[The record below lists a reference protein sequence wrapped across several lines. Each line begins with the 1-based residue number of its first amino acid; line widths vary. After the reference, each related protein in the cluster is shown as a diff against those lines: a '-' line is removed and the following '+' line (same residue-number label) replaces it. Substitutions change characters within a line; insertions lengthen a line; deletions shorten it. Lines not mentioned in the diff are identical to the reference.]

1 MNATPLL
8 EVRELAVRF
17 GSVRAVDGVS
27 FDLARGPF
35 GLGLVGESGS
45 GKTTIARAVVRL
57 VDADQGTV
65 HFDGTD
71 VLELAGAALRR
82 YRQAAQ
88 IVFQDPDGTLDPRMR
103 IGSALAEAVTAHRRL
118 PREAVVERVD
128 RLLDEVGLD
137 NQHRR
142 RFPHQ
147 LSGGQRQRVAIARA
161 LAVEPRLLIL
171 DEPTSA
177 LDVTVQARMLKLI
190 AGLREMHALAY
201 LLISHNLAV
210 VEQLCEETLVLYLG
224 RIVEAGPT
232 DTLLSRPGHP
242 YTQALRAA
250 VPDLEAKLP
259 VRDAGTADAPA
270 SVEDW
275 ASACAYHPRCP
286 MAIARCRIETPQVRK
301 VEGRRVAC
309 HRAEDALAIG
319 YQPLHAASGK

>member
-1 MNATPLL
+1 
-8 EVRELAVRF
+8 
-17 GSVRAVDGVS
+17 
-27 FDLARGPF
+27 
-35 GLGLVGESGS
+35 
-45 GKTTIARAVVRL
+45 
-57 VDADQGTV
+57 
-65 HFDGTD
+65 
-71 VLELAGAALRR
+71 
-82 YRQAAQ
+82 
-88 IVFQDPDGTLDPRMR
+88 MR

-286 MAIARCRIETPQVRK
+286 MAIARCRIETPQLRK